1 MIRFINL
8 EKRFGRNKVL
18 KGIDL
23 DLSQMGITAV
33 LGPNGSGKTTL
44 LKCFLGMVIPNS
56 GNIQF
61 KNESILGQHL
71 YRSEISHVSQIVY
84 FPENLTPRELI
95 QMAKDLRPGKTRE
108 AYFIEL
114 FELSS
119 EMNKKMSTLSGGTR
133 QKINLLLGLMHDNQ
147 VIILD
152 EPSNGLD
159 PVSFLNLK
167 SFLKQEGKNKQI
179 LITTHTMSFVE
190 EIADHIVFLLNGQI
204 YFQGKLTDLLAQ
216 EDRSD
221 LESAIANIIQQKKST
236 GQDA

>member
-1 MIRFINL
+1 
-8 EKRFGRNKVL
+8 
-18 KGIDL
+18 
-23 DLSQMGITAV
+23 
-33 LGPNGSGKTTL
+33 
-44 LKCFLGMVIPNS
+44 MVIPNS

-71 YRSEISHVSQIVY
+71 YRSEISHVPQIVY

-108 AYFIEL
+108 ANFIEL

-147 VIILD
+147 VIVLD

-190 EIADHIVFLLNGQI
+190 EIADSIVFLLNGQI

-216 EDRSD
+216 EDRSN
-221 LESAIANIIQQKKST
+221 LEAAIANIIQQKKSIRL
-236 GQDA
+236 DA

>member
-84 FPENLTPRELI
+84 FPENLTPSELI

-190 EIADHIVFLLNGQI
+190 EIADSIVFLLNGQI

-216 EDRSD
+216 EDRSN

-236 GQDA
+236 RLDA